1 MDYLPIFVDLKRQPV
16 LVVGGGDVAL
26 RKIRLL
32 RQAGAQ
38 INLVAPQLCPDLE
51 ILCSENELLW
61 FQGGFHPDQLAGM
74 RLVIAATDQKSVN
87 LQVFHAAELQGVP
100 VNVVDDAELCRFIL
114 PAIIDRSPLMLAVSS
129 GGHAPVLARQTR
141 EQLERILPQSLSG
154 LGRLAQHN
162 RSRVKSALP
171 DVGQRRAFWEQTFR
185 GEIARR
191 VENNDQEGAQKLLDH
206 KLQVF
211 AEDRGCVS
219 LVGAGPGDPELLT
232 IKALQVMQQAD
243 VIVHDGLVSAEIL
256 ELARR
261 DAERISVAKKAGCH
275 SMSQEEINQL
285 LIHLAQQGLSVCR
298 LKGGDPFIFGR
309 GGEECEAL
317 KAVGIDYRIV
327 PGISAAVGCAAY
339 AGIPLTHRDYS
350 RTVQL
355 VTGHCKPG
363 GEMSDWRAL
372 AQSGQTLVIYMGLI
386 RSSEIRDGL
395 LQFGRER
402 QTPVAIIENGT
413 LPQQRVVLTCLE
425 ELTRTVEAEQIKSPA
440 LLIVGEVCALAEKLA
455 WWGTSHELNKDI
467 ENDAFRTA

>member
-1 MDYLPIFVDLKRQPV
+1 MDYLPIFVDLQRQPV

-38 INLVAPQLCPDLE
+38 INLVALQLCPDLE
-51 ILCSENELLW
+51 ILCSEKELVW
-61 FQGGFHPDQLAGM
+61 FQGDFHPDQLAGM
-74 RLVIAATDQKSVN
+74 RLVIAATDVNSVN
-87 LQVFHAAELQGVP
+87 RQVFLAAELQGVP
-100 VNVVDDAELCRFIL
+100 ANVVDDAELCRFIF
-114 PAIIDRSPLMLAVSS
+114 PAIVDRSPLMLAVSS

-141 EQLERILPQSLSG
+141 EQLERMLPQSLSG

-162 RSRVKSALP
+162 RSRVKSALT

-191 VENNDQEGAQKLLDH
+191 VESNDQEGAQKLLDH
-206 KLQVF
+206 KLQAF
-211 AEDRGCVS
+211 AADRGCVS

-232 IKALQVMQQAD
+232 IKALQAMQQAD

-261 DAERISVAKKAGCH
+261 DAERICVAKKAGCH
-275 SMSQEEINQL
+275 SMSQEEINRL

-317 KAVGIDYRIV
+317 KAAGIDYRIV

-363 GEMSDWRAL
+363 GETPDWRAL
-372 AQSGQTLVIYMGLI
+372 AQSEQTLVIYMGLI
-386 RSSEIRDGL
+386 RSSDIRDGL
-395 LQFGRER
+395 LQFGREK

-455 WWGTSHELNKDI
+455 WRGTSHELNKDM
-467 ENDAFRTA
+467 ENDALRTA